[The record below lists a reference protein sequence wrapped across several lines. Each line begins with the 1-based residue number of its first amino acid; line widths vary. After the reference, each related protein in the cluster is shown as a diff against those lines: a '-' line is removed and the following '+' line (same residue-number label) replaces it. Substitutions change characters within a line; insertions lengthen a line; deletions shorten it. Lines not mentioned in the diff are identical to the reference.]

1 MAKDNKP
8 RFSFWYRNSLTI
20 VFMILFIGT
29 LVAQMFT
36 GLNVHNE
43 ELVEAGDS
51 PLTLQEYLCSGHFI
65 SATFENFES
74 EFLQMAL
81 YVILTVKLR
90 QIGSAESK
98 SLDKPEEVDREPK
111 PSANAPGPVKK
122 GGWLLKLYSYSL
134 SICFLLLFLV
144 SWYFHFYGSWQDHN
158 IEQGLKHMPRESMF
172 DYICN
177 ANFWF
182 ETFQNWQSE
191 FLSVASI
198 VFFTIYLRQKGS
210 PESKPVDA
218 PHMETGK

>member
-1 MAKDNKP
+1 MSKNYKKSY
-8 RFSFWYRNSLTI
+8 SFWYRNGLTL
-20 VFMILFIGT
+20 VFILLFVGT
-29 LVAQMFT
+29 LTAQAIT
-36 GLNVHNE
+36 GFNVHNE
-43 ELVEAGDS
+43 DLQEAGKPALS
-51 PLTLQEYLCSGHFI
+51 FLTYLNSGHFI

-74 EFLQMAL
+74 EFLQMFL

-98 SLDKPEEVDREPK
+98 PLAEKEPVDRQPK
-111 PSANAPGPVKK
+111 ARSDAPWPVKK
-122 GGWLLKLYSYSL
+122 GGWILKLYEHSL
-134 SICFLLLFLV
+134 SICFAILFLI
-144 SWYFHFYGSWQDHN
+144 SWTLHFYGSWQDYN
-158 IEQGLKHMPRESMF
+158 IEQNLKNLPSESML
-172 DYICN
+172 DYVCN

-198 VFFTIYLRQKGS
+198 VFLTIYLRQKGS